1 MVQFVDSDKA
11 TSATVENNGIN
22 EQGLRRSKWIGWS
35 SFFFAVVQSVCSA
48 FVALSG
54 LRILIGA
61 AALGSAL
68 GLLKIADRFHVNTI
82 RIPMMLLALGGSI
95 FNLVAIWQV
104 RRLRAR
110 PASAWRQKS
119 IPSQKINSERLQLAL
134 SVLTLVL
141 LAVEYFFHIRLES
154 GWRPSP

>member
-1 MVQFVDSDKA
+1 MEQLAQTDSPNPAAIA
-11 TSATVENNGIN
+11 TETETQQASG
-22 EQGLRRSKWIGWS
+22 RSKWIGWS

-61 AALGSAL
+61 AAFGSAL
-68 GLLKIADRFHVNTI
+68 GLLKIADKIHFSAI
-82 RIPMMLLALGGSI
+82 RIPMMLLALLGSL

-104 RRLRAR
+104 RRLRGR
-110 PASAWRQKS
+110 SASAWRQKS
-119 IPSQKINSERLQLAL
+119 LSNKKRNSERLQLAL

-141 LAVEYFFHIRLES
+141 LAVEYYFHLKLIKD
-154 GWRPSP
+154 